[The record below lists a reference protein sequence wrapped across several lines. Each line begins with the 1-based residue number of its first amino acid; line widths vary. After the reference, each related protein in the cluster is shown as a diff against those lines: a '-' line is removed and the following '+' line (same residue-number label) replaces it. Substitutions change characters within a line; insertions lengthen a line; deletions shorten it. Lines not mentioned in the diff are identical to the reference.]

1 MVILYNKKGIKM
13 NIKGLIV
20 SSGENYRT
28 FDCDISVPALKIHT
42 VAEKEIRE
50 TMKNAD
56 YTNVIFSING
66 EALEVSVY
74 KRDDGSLYANAK
86 EVSALN
92 LEKMPILKENTLVKK
107 HLFPMA
113 HAVVNNASETGVKKT
128 RKKKF

>member
-1 MVILYNKKGIKM
+1 M